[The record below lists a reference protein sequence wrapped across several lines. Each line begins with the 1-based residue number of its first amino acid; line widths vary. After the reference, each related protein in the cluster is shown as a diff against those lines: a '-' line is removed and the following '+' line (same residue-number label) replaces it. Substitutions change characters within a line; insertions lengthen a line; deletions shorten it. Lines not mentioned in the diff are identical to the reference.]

1 MRAVGYFIAILIFIA
16 GIITIP
22 YGVIGI
28 IAAIIILW
36 YLRNSARG
44 VTNLNELKQFRIYL
58 FFYFIILLGLSL
70 HIIINSWEPT
80 GETIRIENNTKP
92 FNESPMNK
100 PAVNAPKITIP
111 PSGTA
116 NATNITTERTTVE
129 NSTTQ
134 TITVKNFL
142 GYENGTVS
150 LLTENEISNPK
161 GKQGY
166 LDMFLHL
173 QSKNKEVRLVSV
185 SALFGLLGACIS
197 GIMSVLTRK
206 IWTTAKYGTS
216 WRLVYIYFARPWIGI
231 SIALVTYI
239 TLRAGL
245 LNIGNAADVQIISDY
260 GIAGISALVGLMS
273 DEMIV
278 RLKDVFRTFFGI
290 TTLQGTQEL
299 LLSLPKKSIV
309 VNETISISATLTE
322 LRSGQD
328 LSAYFF
334 VDDES
339 IISLKNKEGKFNDSG
354 VAIVSIKGERV
365 GTTFITVVVRGGLD
379 LHVSDEITV
388 VDSGDAGGQEAQGE
402 AGDAGGQEAQGEAVD
417 AEGIHHLADQLNQ
430 QRPDLP

>member
-1 MRAVGYFIAILIFIA
+1 LRAVGYFIAILIFIA

-206 IWTTAKYGTS
+206 IWTTPKYGTS

>member
-1 MRAVGYFIAILIFIA
+1 MNRRDRILRAVGYFIAILIFIA

-36 YLRNSARG
+36 YLRNSGRG

-70 HIIINSWEPT
+70 YIIINSWEPT

-92 FNESPMNK
+92 FNESPVNK

-150 LLTENEISNPK
+150 LLTEKEISNPK

-206 IWTTAKYGTS
+206 IWTTPKYGTS

-231 SIALVTYI
+231 SVALVTYI

-339 IISLKNKEGKFNDSG
+339 IISLRNKEGKFNDSG

-402 AGDAGGQEAQGEAVD
+402 AGDA
-417 AEGIHHLADQLNQ
+417 EGVHHLADQLNQ
-430 QRPDLP
+430 QRRDLP

>member
-1 MRAVGYFIAILIFIA
+1 MTRRDRILRTAGYIIAISIFIA
-16 GIITIP
+16 GIITFP

-36 YLRNSARG
+36 YLRNSRIS
-44 VTNLNELKQFRIYL
+44 VSHLNELKQFRIYL

-70 HIIINSWEPT
+70 YIIIYSWEPR
-80 GETIRIENNTKP
+80 GETIRVENNTKP
-92 FNESPMNK
+92 FIES
-100 PAVNAPKITIP
+100 AVSAPKTTIP
-111 PSGTA
+111 PTGTA

-150 LLTENEISNPK
+150 LLTQNEISNPK
-161 GKQGY
+161 GKQSY

-173 QSKNKEVRLVSV
+173 QSQNKEVRLVSV

-206 IWTTAKYGTS
+206 IWATPKYGTS
-216 WRLVYIYFARPWIGI
+216 WRLVYMYFARPWIGI
-231 SIALVTYI
+231 SVALVTYI

-260 GIAGISALVGLMS
+260 GIAAISALVGLMS
-273 DEMIV
+273 DEMII
-278 RLKDVFRTFFGI
+278 RLRDVFRSFFGI
-290 TTLQGTQEL
+290 TNLQDTQEL
-299 LLSLPKKSIV
+299 LLSLAKKSIV
-309 VNETISISATLTE
+309 VNEIISISATLTE

-328 LSAYFF
+328 VSAYFF

-339 IISLKNKEGKFNDSG
+339 IISLANKEEKFNDSG
-354 VAIVSIKGERV
+354 VAIISIQGTKV
-365 GTTFITVVVRGGLD
+365 GKTFITVVVRGGLD
-379 LHVSDEITV
+379 LYVSDEIEV
-388 VDSGDAGGQEAQGE
+388 VEVAKGEAKQGQGE
-402 AGDAGGQEAQGEAVD
+402 AGK
-417 AEGIHHLADQLNQ
+417 
-430 QRPDLP
+430 PK

>member
-1 MRAVGYFIAILIFIA
+1 LRAVGYFIAILIFIA

-36 YLRNSARG
+36 YLRNSGRG

-70 HIIINSWEPT
+70 YIIINSWEPT

-92 FNESPMNK
+92 FNESPVNK

-150 LLTENEISNPK
+150 LLTEKEISNPK

-206 IWTTAKYGTS
+206 IWTTPKYGTS

-231 SIALVTYI
+231 SVALVTYI

-339 IISLKNKEGKFNDSG
+339 IISLRNKEGKFNDSG

-402 AGDAGGQEAQGEAVD
+402 AGDA
-417 AEGIHHLADQLNQ
+417 EGVHHLADQLNQ
-430 QRPDLP
+430 QRRDLP

>member
-206 IWTTAKYGTS
+206 IWTTPKYGTS

-402 AGDAGGQEAQGEAVD
+402 AVD

>member
-1 MRAVGYFIAILIFIA
+1 LRAVGYFIAILIFIA

-36 YLRNSARG
+36 YLRNSGRG

-70 HIIINSWEPT
+70 YIIINSWEPT

-92 FNESPMNK
+92 FNESPVNK

-150 LLTENEISNPK
+150 LLTEKEISNPK

-206 IWTTAKYGTS
+206 IWTTPKYGTS

-339 IISLKNKEGKFNDSG
+339 IISLRNKEGKFNDSG

-402 AGDAGGQEAQGEAVD
+402 AGDA
-417 AEGIHHLADQLNQ
+417 EGVHHLADQLNQ
-430 QRPDLP
+430 QRRDLP

>member
-1 MRAVGYFIAILIFIA
+1 LRAVGYFIAILIFIA